1 MIDLTPIKAEL
12 CEARQTDRKFCRIH
26 RDELQALV
34 SKAEEM
40 ARVQAMTPFKVG
52 YCDPNDLHKLLR
64 GELFRTGIQRKKGK
78 QHTIEM
84 LVQWLP
90 DGRQKALDRAS
101 EVVQD

>member
-1 MIDLTPIKAEL
+1 MIDLIPLKAEL
-12 CEARQTDRKFCRIH
+12 CEARQTGRKFCTIH
-26 RDELQALV
+26 QDDLQALI

-40 ARVQAMTPFKVG
+40 AKVQAMTPYKVG

-84 LVQWLP
+84 MVQWLP
-90 DGRQKALDRAS
+90 DGSKKAVA
-101 EVVQD
+101 VVADM

>member
-1 MIDLTPIKAEL
+1 MIDLIPIKAEL

-26 RDELQALV
+26 RDDLQALI

-40 ARVQAMTPFKVG
+40 AKVQAMTPYKVG
-52 YCDPNDLHKLLR
+52 YCDPNDLHKMLR

-84 LVQWLP
+84 MVQWLP
-90 DGRQKALDRAS
+90 DGRHKSLERMQES
-101 EVVQD
+101 VQD